1 VTAFPFFRVAQKQG
15 RSIDGRPIQT
25 ERVMDIKVVRVPKAI
40 LDNIPELERAF
51 YVHIGHLR
59 NEIMVI
65 QKLAWWN
72 NNNRSGSDVLA
83 AVNVSQGLILIRLL
97 AGKVWEGWDLV
108 GRAYFSTK
116 VSHSIEAKLSIKT
129 REALAELKAYFG
141 KRNIIYMI
149 RNQFAF
155 HYSLPFLRDQLAKI
169 EETDKLAIYLTRKN
183 VNVFYE
189 ISEAIANSAMLD
201 AVEKGNYDGA
211 MRKLLN
217 EVLDV
222 AKKFISFSDGC
233 LEYMVETFFS
243 TAQQNRT
250 GRKSN

>member
-1 VTAFPFFRVAQKQG
+1 
-15 RSIDGRPIQT
+15 
-25 ERVMDIKVVRVPKAI
+25 MDTKVVRVPKAT

-65 QKLAWWN
+65 QELAWWN
-72 NNNRSGSDVLA
+72 NNNRSGSDVRA

-116 VSHSIEAKLSIKT
+116 VSQSIEAKLSIKT
-129 REALAELKAYFG
+129 RAALAELKTYFG

-169 EETDKLAIYLTRKN
+169 EETDKLAIYLTKKN

-201 AVEKGNYDGA
+201 AVEKGNYYAA
-211 MRKLLN
+211 MRKLLT

-233 LEYMVETFFS
+233 LEYMVKTFLLDS
-243 TAQQNRT
+243 AT
-250 GRKSN
+250 GPDWQKVELTDVPRRDELQIPFFVDDIK